1 MSLLFKDKPFMVSK
15 LLYIK
20 RAATVSTDTHAHTL
34 SIDVAAIRGP
44 YWFVMLSESLART
57 ETNEGSSSLKR
68 REKKTNVE

>member
-1 MSLLFKDKPFMVSK
+1 M
-15 LLYIK
+15 
-20 RAATVSTDTHAHTL
+20 HTL

-68 REKKTNVE
+68 RGKKDKRGITNKNSQFKHIQYSFVCHH